1 MPQVF
6 IASPFELSVELIDA
20 FEAVGGA
27 PCNARFCLRRRGE
40 QCQRDS
46 LGNVGRHLTHSANR
60 PVRKEPRGVRAG
72 ERRVFCRLDY
82 LEVFSPLYWK
92 SFKNAGPHQSN
103 VNGSVFKCL
112 QNFRHGLIHLSEGTE
127 EAVRIQASVK
137 ERRSRHLPVEEH
149 RFETRHRREMLQVL
163 KTVEISAPVAHN
175 DCAGNRLVGIRG
187 EIGDERGERIDAVRQ
202 QRCIAPAAAEN
213 NIHFAAAGCLDE
225 GGRTVDLHIHA
236 VFRETLREN
245 LRKFAQH
252 VVVGIHIGRESRRS
266 AFLQKGH
273 HPKTQHGTEVF
284 RPADRKSGERAEQ
297 SRSCGRGSYSPAGYM
312 KDHCEEMGNSAPTK
326 VRGRAADVDAE
337 MKDAV

>member
-1 MPQVF
+1 M
-6 IASPFELSVELIDA
+6 
-20 FEAVGGA
+20 
-27 PCNARFCLRRRGE
+27 
-40 QCQRDS
+40 
-46 LGNVGRHLTHSANR
+46 
-60 PVRKEPRGVRAG
+60 RAG

-82 LEVFSPLYWK
+82 LEVISPLYWQ

-137 ERRSRHLPVEEH
+137 ERRSGHLPVEEH
-149 RFETRHRREMLQVL
+149 RFKTRHRREMFQVL
-163 KTVEISAPVAHN
+163 QTVEISAPAAHN
-175 DCAGNRLVGIRG
+175 NCAGNRLVGVRG
-187 EIGDERGERIDAVRQ
+187 EIGDERGERIDAVRE

-213 NIHFAAAGCLDE
+213 HIYFAAAGCLDE
-225 GGRTVDLHIHA
+225 GGRTVDLYIHA
-236 VFRETLREN
+236 VLRETLREN

-273 HPKTQHGTEVF
+273 HPKTQDGTEVF

-297 SRSCGRGSYSPAGYM
+297 SRCCGRAAGYV
-312 KDHCEEMGNSAPTK
+312 KGHYEEMGNSAPAK
-326 VRGRAADVDAE
+326 ARGTADADAE

>member
-1 MPQVF
+1 M
-6 IASPFELSVELIDA
+6 
-20 FEAVGGA
+20 
-27 PCNARFCLRRRGE
+27 
-40 QCQRDS
+40 
-46 LGNVGRHLTHSANR
+46 
-60 PVRKEPRGVRAG
+60 RAG

-82 LEVFSPLYWK
+82 LEVFSPLYWQ

-103 VNGSVFKCL
+103 VNGSVFKCP

-149 RFETRHRREMLQVL
+149 RFETRHRREMFQVL
-163 KTVEISAPVAHN
+163 KTVEISASAAHN

-213 NIHFAAAGCLDE
+213 HIYFAAAGCLDE
-225 GGRTVDLHIHA
+225 GCRTVDLHIHA
-236 VFRETLREN
+236 VLWETLREN

-273 HPKTQHGTEVF
+273 HPKAQDGTEVF
-284 RPADRKSGERAEQ
+284 RPADRKSGECAEQ
-297 SRSCGRGSYSPAGYM
+297 SRCCGRGSYSPAGYV
-312 KDHCEEMGNSAPTK
+312 KGHYEEMGNSAPTK
-326 VRGRAADVDAE
+326 VRGRAADADAE